1 MTIHL
6 RLAPDPFHQLLLL
19 LPPLLPKPP
28 VLTPDFV
35 LLLDPLEVLEVP
47 DELLELRQVPGLY
60 QVRDRELLDRLVV
73 GTVNEPPET

>member
-1 MTIHL
+1 
-6 RLAPDPFHQLLLL
+6 
-19 LPPLLPKPP
+19 LPPLLPLLPNPP

-35 LLLDPLEVLEVP
+35 LLLEPLEALEVP

-60 QVRDRELLDRLVV
+60 QVRERELLDRLVV